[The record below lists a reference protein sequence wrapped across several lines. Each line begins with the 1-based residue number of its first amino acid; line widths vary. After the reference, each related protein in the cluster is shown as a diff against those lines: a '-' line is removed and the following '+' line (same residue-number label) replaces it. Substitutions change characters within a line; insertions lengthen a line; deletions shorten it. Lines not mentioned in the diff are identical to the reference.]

1 MAISINGWLTAS
13 LYAVPTKENGQSIEE
28 VKEMTKY
35 YLQIGR
41 YFLSMSVLT
50 GFGLLLRN

>member
-1 MAISINGWLTAS
+1 MRSGER
-13 LYAVPTKENGQSIEE
+13 KEKE

-41 YFLSMSVLT
+41 YFLSLSALT
-50 GFGLLLRN
+50 GFGLFLKN

>member
-1 MAISINGWLTAS
+1 VQAR
-13 LYAVPTKENGQSIEE
+13 EE

-41 YFLSMSVLT
+41 YFLSTSVLT
-50 GFGLLLRN
+50 GFGLPIYN